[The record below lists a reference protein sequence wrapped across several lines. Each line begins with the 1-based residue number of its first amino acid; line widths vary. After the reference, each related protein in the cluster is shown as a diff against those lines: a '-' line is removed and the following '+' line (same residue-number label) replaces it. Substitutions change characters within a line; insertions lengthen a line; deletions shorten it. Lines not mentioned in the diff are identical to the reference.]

1 MSNKPK
7 TETSGAGPTEASAR
21 PSPPAAPAGLRGVTS
36 SANRKAVH
44 GLDGPPQGPQTS
56 RDRLCQALNL
66 HGTISD
72 AKLYDEAAAV
82 IEKLRTPTVA

>member
-7 TETSGAGPTEASAR
+7 SESSAAGPTETSAPPSAS
-21 PSPPAAPAGLRGVTS
+21 AAPAGLRGVTS

-44 GLDGPPQGPQTS
+44 GLDGPPRGPQTS

-72 AKLYDEAAAV
+72 AKLYDEAAAL
-82 IEKLRTPTVA
+82 IEKLRTPTVS